1 MSDSL
6 FSILSSIH
14 QETLLQYL
22 DEKQQRNLCYD
33 LTQFNNTYPGGI
45 CAYIN
50 NAVNLLDDS
59 LSGNKQIS
67 GIDVQSFAP
76 FDVDS
81 YWKRFKHWEWRI
93 CGVRKGRKRCP
104 SNLLLCHCWRG
115 NWWAPAQQESKT
127 MPDKQPRLRTI
138 VFGTLLLLFPRDRDA
153 VQLYCSHCH
162 YDESRNT

>member
-1 MSDSL
+1 MELVNRRIGHYFAMSDSL

-22 DEKQQRNLCYD
+22 DEKQQRNLYYD

-45 CAYIN
+45 HAYIN

-67 GIDVQSFAP
+67 GIDVQSFDP

-81 YWKRFKHWEWRI
+81 YWKRSQH
-93 CGVRKGRKRCP
+93 
-104 SNLLLCHCWRG
+104 
-115 NWWAPAQQESKT
+115 
-127 MPDKQPRLRTI
+127 
-138 VFGTLLLLFPRDRDA
+138 
-153 VQLYCSHCH
+153 
-162 YDESRNT
+162 

>member
-1 MSDSL
+1 MELVNRRIGHYFAMSDSL

-22 DEKQQRNLCYD
+22 DEKQQRNLYYD

-45 CAYIN
+45 YAYIN
-50 NAVNLLDDS
+50 NAINLLDDS

-81 YWKRFKHWEWRI
+81 WWKGSQH
-93 CGVRKGRKRCP
+93 
-104 SNLLLCHCWRG
+104 
-115 NWWAPAQQESKT
+115 
-127 MPDKQPRLRTI
+127 
-138 VFGTLLLLFPRDRDA
+138 
-153 VQLYCSHCH
+153 
-162 YDESRNT
+162 